1 MVSYRTT
8 LIVATNLQ
16 QEKGTKRK
24 KFIQPEIIMSP
35 PELTL
40 SDITHKDVR
49 LAIAHNRCQVAVV
62 CIVIIH
68 DTKGLG
74 LMIALMFLA
83 PSAGILGMVNQMIGH
98 CLKLIQQE
106 L

>member
-1 MVSYRTT
+1 
-8 LIVATNLQ
+8 
-16 QEKGTKRK
+16 
-24 KFIQPEIIMSP
+24 MSP
-35 PELTL
+35 PELAL

-49 LAIAHNRCQVAVV
+49 LATAHNRCQVAVV

-83 PSAGILGMVNQMIGH
+83 PSAGILGMVNQMIGRR
-98 CLKLIQQE
+98 LELIRQE

>member
-1 MVSYRTT
+1 MT
-8 LIVATNLQ
+8 LIVATDSQ

-24 KFIQPEIIMSP
+24 KFVRPEVIVSP
-35 PELTL
+35 PELTS
-40 SDITHKDVR
+40 SDVTHKDVR
-49 LAIAHNRCQVAVV
+49 LATACNRHQVAAV

-83 PSAGILGMVNQMIGH
+83 PSAGILGMVNQMIEH
-98 CLKLIQQE
+98 RLELIRQE